1 MIALLTLAFPVA
13 GDMQLPTYQV
23 GDQWVY
29 SVNLNLEGMVVISGD
44 WTFEVEDEILV
55 SGHEA
60 YDVSLDGAGSASLS
74 GLGTGSY
81 TMEGFTSIRKSDL
94 ATIEERMMI
103 DITTTI
109 VSQEIHILAYMNA
122 SYNPSLN
129 VFDFPVKEGDT
140 WTSTSTTTIELV
152 ILSDNP
158 LVPTTDTSITE
169 VMTSDFTCESKE
181 TVEVP
186 AGKFASYK
194 IKMTD
199 SSGNKTYDY
208 VSTKAGYIVKT
219 QMYNSTGASV
229 GNLNLKS
236 YSYTPPA
243 AGNGDDLISNIM
255 DYLWLLILLIIVVI
269 VLIVLGVVLS
279 KRSKGQEPS
288 PDEPPPDEETNK

>member
-1 MIALLTLAFPVA
+1 
-13 GDMQLPTYQV
+13 MQLPAFQV

-29 SVNLNLEGMVVISGD
+29 SVSLNLEGMVVISGD
-44 WTFEVEDEILV
+44 WTFEVEEEVIV

-60 YDVSLDGAGSASLS
+60 YDVSLEGTGPASMS
-74 GLGTGSY
+74 GLGPGSY
-81 TMEGFTSIRKSDL
+81 VMEGFTSIRKSDL

-103 DITTTI
+103 DISTTV
-109 VSQEIHILAYMNA
+109 VSEVIHITAYMNA
-122 SYNPSLN
+122 SYNPPLN
-129 VFDFPVKEGDT
+129 AFDFPVKEGDI
-140 WTSTSTTTIELV
+140 WTSTSTTTMELV

-158 LVPTTDTSITE
+158 LVPATETSGTQTL
-169 VMTSDFTCESKE
+169 TSSFACESKE
-181 TVEVP
+181 TVEVL

-199 SSGNKTYDY
+199 PSGSTTYDY

-236 YSYTPPA
+236 YTYTAPG
-243 AGNGDDLISNIM
+243 AGNGDDLVSSIVE
-255 DYLWLLILLIIVVI
+255 YLWLLILVIVIVVI
-269 VLIVLGVVLS
+269 LVVVGVIMS

-288 PDEPPPDEETNK
+288 PYEPILDEETNK